1 MEATSFGEDAAMTD
15 SQFALVDVSDEMT
28 TIVGCGDVPT
38 VSLPLEAA
46 VIRIHLSTSP
56 RLRICAEFDRNCLPT
71 DGNGRFVTFV
81 VMRAALQRLFGW
93 SPADHDGEEF
103 HLSHDLVAIAERIWE
118 GGGAPTVAHTYR
130 LAKSIELLCDMV
142 GAIQQGTLMPFQDQG
157 SLSLG
162 DARRLLAARQMIDEE
177 WAEKLTLG
185 QIARRCGLN
194 RTKLSRGFRELY
206 HCSVSEALSDRRL
219 LEARRQLLSTDL
231 PIGVIGYR
239 SGYSNN
245 ASFTRA
251 FGRRFGV
258 PPSDFRNASPV
269 AA

>member
-1 MEATSFGEDAAMTD
+1 M
-15 SQFALVDVSDEMT
+15 
-28 TIVGCGDVPT
+28 
-38 VSLPLEAA
+38 
-46 VIRIHLSTSP
+46 
-56 RLRICAEFDRNCLPT
+56 
-71 DGNGRFVTFV
+71 TFV
-81 VMRAALQRLFGW
+81 VMRAALHRLFGW

-103 HLSHDLVAIAERIWE
+103 HLSHDLVAIAERIWDA
-118 GGGAPTVAHTYR
+118 GPTPGVTQTYR

-142 GAIQQGTLMPFQDQG
+142 GAIQRGTLMPYHDQG

-162 DARRLLAARQMIDEE
+162 DARRLLEARRMIDEE

-206 HCSVSEALSDRRL
+206 HCSVSEALADRRL

-258 PPSDFRNASPV
+258 PPSDFRNAAPV